1 MDKDLLQKLY
11 TKDKL
16 SVTEI
21 SKRLGCSNHKV
32 DYWISNYKIPK
43 RTISEALYQKNN
55 PLGDPFLFN
64 IPRNIDDMFL
74 FGLGLGLFWGEGTKK
89 SDYSLRLCNSDP
101 FLVKKFIEF
110 LVRIYKID
118 TNKLRFQLQIYS
130 DLNADKLIL
139 FWSRLLK
146 VKKNQFY
153 KSTILQKRGKG
164 TYNKKMEYGTIILCF
179 NNVKLK
185 NLICSQIADMKDM

>member
-89 SDYSLRLCNSDP
+89 SDYSLRLCN
-101 FLVKKFIEF
+101 
-110 LVRIYKID
+110 
-118 TNKLRFQLQIYS
+118 
-130 DLNADKLIL
+130 
-139 FWSRLLK
+139 
-146 VKKNQFY
+146 
-153 KSTILQKRGKG
+153 
-164 TYNKKMEYGTIILCF
+164 
-179 NNVKLK
+179 
-185 NLICSQIADMKDM
+185 